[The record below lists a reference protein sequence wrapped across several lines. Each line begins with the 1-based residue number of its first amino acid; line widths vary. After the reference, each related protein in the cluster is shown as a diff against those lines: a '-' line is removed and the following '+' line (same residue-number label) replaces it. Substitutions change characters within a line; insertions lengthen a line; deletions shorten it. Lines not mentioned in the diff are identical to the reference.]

1 MDGEATYLSYEEL
14 RPGGVPDAMRRL
26 YWPLEGEFPLNMFV
40 MKQPR
45 APRDLEPLFQP
56 DDSGNGNSNSG
67 TWHEIASQ
75 PCTKRKVSSI
85 TARVPELDQWGP
97 HWRDWH
103 GEHACPES
111 GAEYITDDREADA
124 DAKVLIRCCGEER
137 PFRKGH
143 RSITVVPLE
152 GSGFVTVKDYVCSTF
167 NTETNNQVTIHSNK
181 RLFSCT
187 SMADEFPGR
196 YYTI

>member
-1 MDGEATYLSYEEL
+1 MDTTRIDEPGEATYLSYEEL

-26 YWPLEGEFPLNMFV
+26 YWPLEGEFPLNIFV
-40 MKQPR
+40 MKQQR
-45 APRDLEPLFQP
+45 APHDLEPLFQP
-56 DDSGNGNSNSG
+56 DGNGNSNSG

-103 GEHACPES
+103 SEHACPES
-111 GAEYITDDREADA
+111 GAEYITEADLDDALRDREADA

-137 PFRKGH
+137 PFGKGH
-143 RSITVVPLE
+143 RLITVVPLE
-152 GSGFVTVKDYVCSTF
+152 GSGFVTVKDYVCR
-167 NTETNNQVTIHSNK
+167 QGRITILWA
-181 RLFSCT
+181 RII
-187 SMADEFPGR
+187 G
-196 YYTI
+196 